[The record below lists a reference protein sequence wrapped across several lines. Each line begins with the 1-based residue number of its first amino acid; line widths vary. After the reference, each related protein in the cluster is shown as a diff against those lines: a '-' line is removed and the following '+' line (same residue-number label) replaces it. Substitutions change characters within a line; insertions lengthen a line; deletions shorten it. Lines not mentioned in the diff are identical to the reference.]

1 MFLNWTCDETINS
14 IFIYLQRD
22 YYNFISSFFKFTVF
36 IKFFVFREY
45 LIKYIYISK
54 LGKAFKERRV
64 PLNP

>member
-45 LIKYIYISK
+45 LIKYIYPNWEK
-54 LGKAFKERRV
+54 LLKNVECR
-64 PLNP
+64 